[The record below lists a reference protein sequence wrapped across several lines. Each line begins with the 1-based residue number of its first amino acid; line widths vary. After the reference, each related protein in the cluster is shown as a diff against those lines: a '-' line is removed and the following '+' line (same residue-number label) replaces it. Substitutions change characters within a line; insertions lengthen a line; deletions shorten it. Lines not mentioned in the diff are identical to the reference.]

1 MTRRLLLCA
10 TLPHIPAIFAQT
22 RDARKKTA
30 DAPPAEAENQ
40 LAPPPGAAAK
50 QEEDFQVYTEHP
62 RLFLPARRLKLL
74 KRERE
79 RTSIRWQQFETL
91 VAGRAPMTEPGFAWS
106 LYYQISGREE
116 FGKQAVQWALG
127 NTATDLRQLAIV
139 FDWCQELLSEAQ
151 STLLAGK
158 LRKGLERSKAN
169 TLQEVRSR
177 TLAAVALAG
186 HKPNDTETRLRA
198 TVEQWWRGEM
208 VPAIAQGK
216 RLVEDEDLYAL
227 FEIMH
232 AIRDN
237 INIDLRDDTPKY
249 FKELPSY
256 HLHAH
261 YPAAFPAAENEFRVP
276 IYDGDGEPDLRAA
289 TLSRAADFAMVAFD
303 SNALENQF
311 LQGWLIH
318 DRFLMKGMFGI
329 VYEFLWANPYQPG
342 LSFYHVPLLHHDPV
356 SGSLFVR
363 NSWEEDATWFAFR
376 NGKAQAF
383 QNGTRKEL
391 NLKGSGS
398 IEIGPATIRFGK
410 EGESFPVTQEGN
422 EVTFVLGL
430 KPKANYDIEVD
441 SEEMFEVRTD
451 PGGTL
456 TLPFTPSKDVG
467 VRIHASGVL
476 PQ

>member
-1 MTRRLLLCA
+1 MTPRVIACA
-10 TLPHIPAIFAQT
+10 AILIIPSLFGQPET
-22 RDARKKTA
+22 
-30 DAPPAEAENQ
+30 
-40 LAPPPGAAAK
+40 AAASAALAK
-50 QEEDFQVYTEHP
+50 QDEDFQVYAEHP

-91 VAGRAPMTEPGFAWS
+91 VAGRAPMPEPGFAWA

-127 NTATDLRQLAIV
+127 AAATDLRQLSLV
-139 FDWCQELLSEAQ
+139 FDWCQEILTEAQ
-151 STLLAGK
+151 SRQLADK
-158 LRKGLERSKAN
+158 LRRGIERSKTN
-169 TLQEVRSR
+169 TITEVRSR
-177 TLAAVALAG
+177 TLATVALAG
-186 HKPNDTETRLRA
+186 HKPNDTEARLKA
-198 TVEQWWRGEM
+198 TVEQWWRKEM

-216 RLVEDEDLYAL
+216 RVVEDENLFAL
-227 FEIMH
+227 FETMH

-237 INIDLRDDTPKY
+237 TNVDLRDDSPKY
-249 FKELPSY
+249 FKELPSL

-261 YPAAFPAAENEFRVP
+261 YPATFPAAENEFRIP
-276 IYDGDGEPDLRAA
+276 IYDGDGEPDIRAA
-289 TLSRAADFAMVAFD
+289 ILSRAADFTMVAFD

-318 DRFLMKGMFGI
+318 DRFLMKGMLGI

-342 LSFYHVPLLHHDPV
+342 LSFYHVPLLHHDEA

-383 QNGTRKEL
+383 QNGARKEL
-391 NLKGSGS
+391 NLKGSGT
-398 IEIGPATIRFGK
+398 IEIGSATIRFGK
-410 EGESFPVTQEGN
+410 DGEGFTVTQEAN
-422 EVTFVLGL
+422 ETTFVLGL
-430 KPKANYDIEVD
+430 KPRTAYDVEID
-441 SEEMFEVRTD
+441 NEEMFEAVTD

-456 TLPFTPSKDVG
+456 RLPFPPSKDVG
-467 VRIHASGVL
+467 VRIHGSAVL
-476 PQ
+476 PE